1 LGITSGIV
9 VDEEGA
15 GESGPVLKYLWGLS
29 KDDRASGRVERER
42 SLGILKRFK
51 IIRFFIFA

>member
-1 LGITSGIV
+1 MV
-9 VDEEGA
+9 VELEGA
-15 GESGPVLKYLWGLS
+15 GASEPVLKYLWGLI
-29 KDDRASGRVERER
+29 KEERASGRVERES

>member
-1 LGITSGIV
+1 MGITSGMV
-9 VDEEGA
+9 VELEGA
-15 GESGPVLKYLWGLS
+15 GASEPVLKYLWGLI
-29 KDDRASGRVERER
+29 KEERASGRVERES